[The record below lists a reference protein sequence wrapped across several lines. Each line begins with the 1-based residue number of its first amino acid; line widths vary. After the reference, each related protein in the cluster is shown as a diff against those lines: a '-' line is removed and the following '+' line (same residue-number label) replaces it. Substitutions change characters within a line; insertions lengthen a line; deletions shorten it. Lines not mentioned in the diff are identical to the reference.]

1 MCIRDRVKYI
11 LQLFFLLLFNSS
23 YSQVVLTGYIEE
35 EGSGER
41 LPYSNV
47 YVSELEI
54 GSSANENGYY
64 TLVGEIKSGMT
75 LKASYVGYKTQ
86 NIILTDDMLN
96 GNLVV
101 SLTAL
106 TSTLNEVVVSTE
118 SSKFLQASA
127 EISNHRMSVQQISL
141 MPSIGEVDIFR
152 SLQLLPGVSATNENS
167 SGLYVRGGQPQEN
180 LVLLDGIKVYN
191 VDHFFGFFSAF
202 NANAIKSVDLYKG
215 AFPSK
220 YGGRLS
226 SVIDLTGKV
235 GSFNEVKGGLNVNL
249 LSASASIEIPFLDK
263 FSFFASGRRSFTD
276 ILQTS
281 FFEKIYDQFDPD
293 DDIENLDPWV
303 PNFNFF
309 DLNAK
314 LSYKPTRDD
323 LITFSFYSGEDNLVE
338 TSDTRRFQYPN
349 FGDIDEIEIRGDLDR
364 ISRWGNNGYS
374 FKWSRQWNPKFFNSL
389 NISYSQYYNYQDDSY
404 FVNAIIPDLDSTIF
418 DLSVILDQDNKVED
432 FTARYDAELLSGKNN
447 KFEIGLE
454 FTRSDIDYLFVRDD
468 TLSIIDN
475 SQLSDLYSAYI
486 SYNLTSVKN
495 LNLKVGLRASRY
507 ELTKENYLAPR
518 FQLDYEF
525 IKNVRIK
532 LGYGVHNQFV
542 KQIIGENVTSRS
554 RDFWQLSDDSDIDVG
569 ESTHYIAG
577 LSYENSSWLI
587 DAELFY
593 KDIKNITEF
602 SLRFQNTNLNSLFFN
617 GDGEVKGFE
626 TLVQKKIDKYTG
638 WISYTYID
646 AENIFPL
653 LNYGDPFPAPNTQK
667 NEFKIFNN
675 YEINGWNFSLNF
687 IYGSGKAFTEP
698 SYNYN
703 ITLLDESELN
713 YIGVG
718 PKNGSLLPDY
728 HRLDLSVHHIFNIQK
743 SKGDIGVSIF
753 NLYNKINTWYYEYN
767 FDQRPYA
774 RQTKKYLGLVPNVSF
789 KLTF

>member
-1 MCIRDRVKYI
+1 MVKYI
-11 LQLFFLLLFNSS
+11 LQLFLLLLFNSS
-23 YSQVVLTGYIEE
+23 YSQVVLTGHIEE

-54 GSSANENGYY
+54 GSSANENGYF

-75 LKASYVGYKTQ
+75 LRASYVGYKTQ

-96 GNLVV
+96 GNLVI

-191 VDHFFGFFSAF
+191 IDHFFGFFSAF

-235 GSFNEVKGGLNVNL
+235 GSFNEIKGGLNVNL
-249 LSASASIEIPFLDK
+249 LSASGSIEIPFLDK

-389 NISYSQYYNYQDDSY
+389 NVSYSQYYNYQDDSY

-447 KFEIGLE
+447 KFEFGLE
-454 FTRSDIDYLFVRDD
+454 FTRSEIDYLFVRDD

-495 LNLKVGLRASRY
+495 LNLKVGLRASWY

-525 IKNVRIK
+525 IKNVKIK

-554 RDFWQLSDDSDIDVG
+554 RDFWQLSDDSNINVG

-587 DAELFY
+587 DTELFY

-767 FDQRPYA
+767 FDQVES
-774 RQTKKYLGLVPNVSF
+774 TLKFSNTLILLS
-789 KLTF
+789 

>member
-1 MCIRDRVKYI
+1 MVKYI
-11 LQLFFLLLFNSS
+11 LQLFLLLLFNSS

-35 EGSGER
+35 VGSGER

-54 GSSANENGYY
+54 GSSSNENGYF

-96 GNLVV
+96 GNLVI

-118 SSKFLQASA
+118 SSKFLQANT
-127 EISNHRMSVQQISL
+127 EISNHKMSVQQISL

-249 LSASASIEIPFLDK
+249 LSASASVEVPFLDK

-338 TSDTRRFQYPN
+338 TSDTRRSQYPN

-447 KFEIGLE
+447 KFEFGLE

-468 TLSIIDN
+468 TLTIIDN
-475 SQLSDLYSAYI
+475 SQLSDLYSAYV

-495 LNLKVGLRASRY
+495 LNLKVGLRLSSY
-507 ELTKENYLAPR
+507 DLTKENYLAPR

-525 IKNVRIK
+525 IDNIKIK

-554 RDFWQLSDDSDIDVG
+554 RDFWQLSDNNDINVG

-577 LSYENSSWLI
+577 LSYENNSWLI
-587 DAELFY
+587 DTELFY

-617 GDGEVKGFE
+617 GDGDVKGFE
-626 TLVQKKIDKYTG
+626 TLVQKKMDKYTG
-638 WISYTYID
+638 WISYSYID

-653 LNYGDPFPAPNTQK
+653 LNYGKPFPAPNTQK

-703 ITLLDESELN
+703 ITLLDESVLN

-728 HRLDLSVHHIFNIQK
+728 HRLDISVHHIFNIQK
-743 SKGDIGVSIF
+743 SKGDIGISIF

-767 FDQRPYA
+767 FDQRPYV
-774 RQTKKYLGLVPNVSF
+774 RQTKKYLGFVPNVSF

>member
-1 MCIRDRVKYI
+1 MVKYL
-11 LQLFFLLLFNSS
+11 LQLYSLLLFNSS

-35 EGSGER
+35 YGSGER

-47 YVSELEI
+47 YISELEV
-54 GSSANENGYY
+54 GSSANENGYF
-64 TLVGEIKSGMT
+64 TIIGAIESGMT
-75 LKASYVGYKTQ
+75 IKASYVGYKTQ
-86 NIILTDDMLN
+86 NIILTDEILERELIISLN
-96 GNLVV
+96 
-101 SLTAL
+101 AL

-118 SSKFLQASA
+118 SSKFLQATS
-127 EISNHRMSVQQISL
+127 EISNHKMSVQQISL

-191 VDHFFGFFSAF
+191 IDHFFGFFSAF
-202 NANAIKSVDLYKG
+202 NASAIKSVDLYKG

-235 GSFNEVKGGLNVNL
+235 GSFNEVKGSFNVNL
-249 LSASASIEIPFLDK
+249 LSASASVEVPLLDK

-303 PNFNFF
+303 PKFNFY

-314 LSYKPTRDD
+314 LSYKPSRDD
-323 LITFSFYSGEDNLVE
+323 LITISYYSGEDNLIE
-338 TSDTRRFQYPN
+338 TSDTRRFQYPSVGN
-349 FGDIDEIEIRGDLDR
+349 IDEIEIRGDLDR

-374 FKWSRQWNPKFFNSL
+374 LKWSRQWNPKFFNSI
-389 NISYSQYYNYQDDSY
+389 NISYSEYYNYQDDSY
-404 FVNAIIPDLDSTIF
+404 FVSAIIPELDSTIF
-418 DLSVILDQDNKVED
+418 DFSVILDQDNKVED

-447 KFEIGLE
+447 KFEFGIE
-454 FTRSDIDYLFVRDD
+454 FTKSDIHYLFVRDD
-468 TLSIIDN
+468 TISIIDN
-475 SQLSDLYSAYI
+475 TQLSDLYS
-486 SYNLTSVKN
+486 SYVSYHLTSVKN
-495 LNLKVGLRASRY
+495 LNFKLGLRASMY
-507 ELTKENYLAPR
+507 ELTKKNYFVPR

-525 IKNVRIK
+525 IKNVKIK
-532 LGYGVHNQFV
+532 LGYGEHNQFV

-554 RDFWQLSDDSDIDVG
+554 RDFWQLSDDNDINVG
-569 ESTHYIAG
+569 KSTHYIAG

-587 DAELFY
+587 DTELFY
-593 KDIKNITEF
+593 KDVKNITEF

-617 GDGEVKGFE
+617 GDGKVKGFE
-626 TLVQKKIDKYTG
+626 TLIQKKIDKYTG
-638 WISYTYID
+638 WVSYTYID

-653 LNYGDPFPAPNTQK
+653 LNYGNPFPAPNTQK
-667 NEFKIFNN
+667 NEFKVFNN
-675 YEINGWNFSLNF
+675 YETNGWNFSLNF

-728 HRLDLSVHHIFNIQK
+728 HRLDISVHHIFNIQK
-743 SKGDIGVSIF
+743 SKGDIGISVF

-774 RQTKKYLGLVPNVSF
+774 RQTKKYLGLIPNVSF

>member
-1 MCIRDRVKYI
+1 MVKYI
-11 LQLFFLLLFNSS
+11 FQLFLLLLFNSS
-23 YSQVVLTGYIEE
+23 YSQVVLTGHIEE

-54 GSSANENGYY
+54 GSSSNENGYF

-75 LKASYVGYKTQ
+75 LRASYVGYKTQ

-96 GNLVV
+96 GNLVI

-249 LSASASIEIPFLDK
+249 LSASGSIEIPFLDK
-263 FSFFASGRRSFTD
+263 FSFFATGRRSFTD

-374 FKWSRQWNPKFFNSL
+374 FKWSRQWNPKFFNTL
-389 NISYSQYYNYQDDSY
+389 NVSYSQYYNYQDDSY

-525 IKNVRIK
+525 IKNVKIK

-554 RDFWQLSDDSDIDVG
+554 RDFWQLSDDSDINVG

-767 FDQRPYA
+767 FDQRPYV

>member
-1 MCIRDRVKYI
+1 MVKYI
-11 LQLFFLLLFNSS
+11 LQLFLLLLFNSS
-23 YSQVVLTGYIEE
+23 YSQVVLTGHIEE

-54 GSSANENGYY
+54 GSSANENGYF

-75 LKASYVGYKTQ
+75 LRASYVGYKTQ

-96 GNLVV
+96 GNLVI

-249 LSASASIEIPFLDK
+249 LSASGSIEIPFLDK
-263 FSFFASGRRSFTD
+263 FSFFATGRRSFTD

-374 FKWSRQWNPKFFNSL
+374 FKWSRQ
-389 NISYSQYYNYQDDSY
+389 
-404 FVNAIIPDLDSTIF
+404 STI
-418 DLSVILDQDNKVED
+418 L
-432 FTARYDAELLSGKNN
+432 
-447 KFEIGLE
+447 
-454 FTRSDIDYLFVRDD
+454 
-468 TLSIIDN
+468 
-475 SQLSDLYSAYI
+475 
-486 SYNLTSVKN
+486 
-495 LNLKVGLRASRY
+495 
-507 ELTKENYLAPR
+507 
-518 FQLDYEF
+518 
-525 IKNVRIK
+525 
-532 LGYGVHNQFV
+532 
-542 KQIIGENVTSRS
+542 
-554 RDFWQLSDDSDIDVG
+554 
-569 ESTHYIAG
+569 
-577 LSYENSSWLI
+577 
-587 DAELFY
+587 
-593 KDIKNITEF
+593 
-602 SLRFQNTNLNSLFFN
+602 
-617 GDGEVKGFE
+617 
-626 TLVQKKIDKYTG
+626 
-638 WISYTYID
+638 
-646 AENIFPL
+646 
-653 LNYGDPFPAPNTQK
+653 
-667 NEFKIFNN
+667 
-675 YEINGWNFSLNF
+675 
-687 IYGSGKAFTEP
+687 
-698 SYNYN
+698 
-703 ITLLDESELN
+703 
-713 YIGVG
+713 
-718 PKNGSLLPDY
+718 
-728 HRLDLSVHHIFNIQK
+728 
-743 SKGDIGVSIF
+743 
-753 NLYNKINTWYYEYN
+753 
-767 FDQRPYA
+767 
-774 RQTKKYLGLVPNVSF
+774 
-789 KLTF
+789 

>member
-1 MCIRDRVKYI
+1 MVKYI

-54 GSSANENGYY
+54 GSSANENGYF

-75 LKASYVGYKTQ
+75 LRASYVGYKTQ

-96 GNLVV
+96 GNLVI

-486 SYNLTSVKN
+486 SYNLASVKN

-525 IKNVRIK
+525 IKNVKIK

>member
-1 MCIRDRVKYI
+1 MVKYI
-11 LQLFFLLLFNSS
+11 LQLFLLLLFNSS
-23 YSQVVLTGYIEE
+23 YSQVVLTGHIEE

-54 GSSANENGYY
+54 GSSANENGYF

-75 LKASYVGYKTQ
+75 LRASYVGYKTQ
-86 NIILTDDMLN
+86 NIILTNDMLN
-96 GNLVV
+96 GNLVI

-249 LSASASIEIPFLDK
+249 LSASGSIEIPFLDK

-389 NISYSQYYNYQDDSY
+389 NVSYSQYYNYQDDSY

-507 ELTKENYLAPR
+507 ELTKNNYLAPR

-525 IKNVRIK
+525 IKNVKIK

-554 RDFWQLSDDSDIDVG
+554 RDFWQLSDDSNINVG

-587 DAELFY
+587 DTELFY

-728 HRLDLSVHHIFNIQK
+728 HRLDLSVLHIFNIQM
-743 SKGDIGVSIF
+743 SKGDIGLSIF

>member
-1 MCIRDRVKYI
+1 MVKYI
-11 LQLFFLLLFNSS
+11 LQLFLLLLFNSS
-23 YSQVVLTGYIEE
+23 YSQVVLTGHIEE

-54 GSSANENGYY
+54 GSSANENGYF

-75 LKASYVGYKTQ
+75 LRASYVGYKTQ

-96 GNLVV
+96 GNLVI

-249 LSASASIEIPFLDK
+249 LSASGSIEIPFLDK
-263 FSFFASGRRSFTD
+263 FSFFATGRRSFTD

-374 FKWSRQWNPKFFNSL
+374 FKWSRQWNPKFFNTL
-389 NISYSQYYNYQDDSY
+389 NVSYSQYYNYQDDSY

-495 LNLKVGLRASRY
+495 LNLKVGLRASWY

-525 IKNVRIK
+525 IKNVKIK

-554 RDFWQLSDDSDIDVG
+554 RDFWQLSDDSDINVG

-587 DAELFY
+587 DTELFY

-767 FDQRPYA
+767 FDQRPYV

>member
-1 MCIRDRVKYI
+1 MLKYFF
-11 LQLFFLLLFNSS
+11 QVSFLFLFNNSF
-23 YSQVVLTGYIEE
+23 SQVVLSGYIEE

-47 YVSELEI
+47 YISEIEV
-54 GSSANENGYY
+54 GSSANENGYF
-64 TLVGEIKSGMT
+64 TIIGAIESGMT
-75 LKASYVGYKTQ
+75 LNASYVGYKTQ
-86 NIILTDDMLN
+86 NITLTDDMLR
-96 GNLVV
+96 GDLVI

-118 SSKFLQASA
+118 SSKFLQATS

-167 SGLYVRGGQPQEN
+167 SGLYIRGGQPQEN

-235 GSFNEVKGGLNVNL
+235 GSFNEVKGSLNVNL
-249 LSASASIEIPFLDK
+249 LSASASVEVPFLDK

-303 PNFNFF
+303 PKFNFY

-323 LITFSFYSGEDNLVE
+323 LITLSFYSGEDNLIE
-338 TSDTRRFQYPN
+338 TSDTRRSQYPRVGN
-349 FGDIDEIEIRGDLDR
+349 IDEIEIRGDLDR

-374 FKWSRQWNPKFFNSL
+374 LKWSKQWNPKFFNNI
-389 NISYSQYYNYQDDSY
+389 NISYSEYYNYQDDSY
-404 FVNAIIPDLDSTIF
+404 FVNAIIPELDSTIF
-418 DLSVILDQDNKVED
+418 DFSVILDQDNKVED

-447 KFEIGLE
+447 KLEFGLE
-454 FTRSDIDYLFVRDD
+454 FTKSDIHYLFVRDD
-468 TLSIIDN
+468 TISIIDN
-475 SQLSDLYSAYI
+475 TQLSDLYSAYV

-495 LNLKVGLRASRY
+495 LNLKLGLRASRY
-507 ELTKENYLAPR
+507 ELTKKNYFVPR

-525 IKNVRIK
+525 VKNIKIK

-554 RDFWQLSDDSDIDVG
+554 RDFWQLSDDEDINVG

-577 LSYENSSWLI
+577 LSYENNSWLF
-587 DAELFY
+587 DTELFY
-593 KDIKNITEF
+593 KDVKNITEF

-626 TLVQKKIDKYTG
+626 TLLQKKIDKYTG

-653 LNYGDPFPAPNTQK
+653 LNYGNPFPAPNTQK
-667 NEFKIFNN
+667 NEFKVFNN
-675 YEINGWNFSLNF
+675 YEINGWNFSVNF

-698 SYNYN
+698 SYNYS
-703 ITLLDESELN
+703 ITLLDDSELN

-728 HRLDLSVHHIFNIQK
+728 HRLDISVHHIFNIQK
-743 SKGDIGVSIF
+743 SKGDIGISVF

-767 FDQRPYA
+767 FDQRPYE
-774 RQTKKYLGLVPNVSF
+774 RQTKKYLGFTPNVSF

>member
-1 MCIRDRVKYI
+1 MVKYI
-11 LQLFFLLLFNSS
+11 LQLFLLLLFNSS

-35 EGSGER
+35 VGSGER

-54 GSSANENGYY
+54 GSSSNENGYF

-96 GNLVV
+96 GNLVI

-118 SSKFLQASA
+118 SSKFLQAST
-127 EISNHRMSVQQISL
+127 EISNHKMSVQQISL

-249 LSASASIEIPFLDK
+249 LSASASVEVPFLDK

-338 TSDTRRFQYPN
+338 TSDTRRSQYPN

-447 KFEIGLE
+447 KFEFGLE

-468 TLSIIDN
+468 TLTIIDN
-475 SQLSDLYSAYI
+475 SQLSDLYSAYV

-495 LNLKVGLRASRY
+495 LNLKVGLRLSSY
-507 ELTKENYLAPR
+507 DLTKENYLAPR

-525 IKNVRIK
+525 IDNIKIK

-554 RDFWQLSDDSDIDVG
+554 RDFWQLSDNNDINVG

-577 LSYENSSWLI
+577 LSYENNSWLI
-587 DAELFY
+587 DTELFY

-617 GDGEVKGFE
+617 GDGDVKGFE
-626 TLVQKKIDKYTG
+626 TLVQKKMDKYTG
-638 WISYTYID
+638 WISYSYID

-653 LNYGDPFPAPNTQK
+653 LNYGKPFPAPNTQK

-703 ITLLDESELN
+703 ITLLDESVLN

-728 HRLDLSVHHIFNIQK
+728 HRLDISVHHIFNIQK
-743 SKGDIGVSIF
+743 SKGDIGISIF

-767 FDQRPYA
+767 FDQRPYV
-774 RQTKKYLGLVPNVSF
+774 RQTKKYLGFVPNVSF

>member
-1 MCIRDRVKYI
+1 MKKY
-11 LQLFFLLLFNSS
+11 FFLVLSNLIVNISF
-23 YSQVVLTGYIEE
+23 SQVTLSGYIEE

-41 LPYSNV
+41 LSYSNV
-47 YVSELEI
+47 YLSELEI
-54 GSSANENGYY
+54 GTSANENGFF
-64 TLVGEIKSGMT
+64 TVIGKIESGMS
-75 LKASYVGYKTQ
+75 LKASYVGYKTET
-86 NIILTDDMLN
+86 ITLTDEMLE
-96 GNLVV
+96 GNLII

-118 SSKFLQASA
+118 SSKFLQVTS
-127 EISNHRMSVQQISL
+127 EISNHKMSVQQISL

-167 SGLYVRGGQPQEN
+167 SGLYIRGGQPQEN

-249 LSASASIEIPFLDK
+249 LSASASIEVPFLDK
-263 FSFFASGRRSFTD
+263 FSFFATGRRSFTD

-293 DDIENLDPWV
+293 DDIENLDPWL
-303 PNFNFF
+303 PKFNFY

-314 LSYKPTRDD
+314 LSYKPSKND
-323 LITFSFYSGEDNLVE
+323 LITISFYSGEDNLIE
-338 TSDTRRFQYPN
+338 TSDTRRYQYPN
-349 FGDIDEIEIRGDLDR
+349 VGDIDEIEIRGDLDR

-374 FKWSRQWNPKFFNSL
+374 LKWSRQWNPKFYNTL
-389 NISYSQYYNYQDDSY
+389 NMSYSEYYNYQDDSY
-404 FVNAIIPDLDSTIF
+404 FVQALITEIDSTIF
-418 DLSVILDQDNKVED
+418 DLSVLLDQDNTVED
-432 FTARYDAELLSGKNN
+432 FTVRYDAELLSGKNN
-447 KFEIGLE
+447 KFEFGFE
-454 FTRSDIDYLFVRDD
+454 YTNSDIDYSFVRDD
-468 TLSIIDN
+468 TLTIIEN
-475 SQLSDLYSAYI
+475 SQFSDLYSGYI
-486 SYNLTSVKN
+486 SYNLSSVKN
-495 LNLKVGLRASRY
+495 LNLEIGLRASRY
-507 ELTKENYLAPR
+507 ELTKKNYFSPR

-525 IKNVRIK
+525 IDNVKIK
-532 LGYGVHNQFV
+532 LGYGIHNQFV

-554 RDFWQLSDDSDIDVG
+554 RDFWQLSEDNDINVG

-593 KDIKNITEF
+593 KDVKNITEF
-602 SLRFQNTNLNSLFFN
+602 SLRFQDTNLNSLFFN
-617 GDGEVKGFE
+617 GDGEVRGFE
-626 TLVQKKIDKYTG
+626 TLIQKKMDKYTG
-638 WISYTYID
+638 WVSYTYID

-698 SYNYN
+698 SYNYSIN
-703 ITLLDESELN
+703 LLDESQLDF
-713 YIGVG
+713 IGVG

-728 HRLDLSVHHIFNIQK
+728 HRLDISVHHIFNIQK
-743 SKGDIGVSIF
+743 SKGDIGISVF

-767 FDQRPYA
+767 FDQKPYA
-774 RQTKKYLGLVPNVSF
+774 RQTKKYLGILPNVSF

>member
-1 MCIRDRVKYI
+1 MVKYI
-11 LQLFFLLLFNSS
+11 LQLFLLLLFNSS
-23 YSQVVLTGYIEE
+23 YSQVVLTGHIEE

-54 GSSANENGYY
+54 GSSANENGYF

-75 LKASYVGYKTQ
+75 LRASYVGYKTQ

-96 GNLVV
+96 GNLVI

-180 LVLLDGIKVYN
+180 LVLIDGIKVYN

-249 LSASASIEIPFLDK
+249 LSASGSIEIPFLDK
-263 FSFFASGRRSFTD
+263 FSFFATGRRSFTD

-314 LSYKPTRDD
+314 LSYKPTSDD

-374 FKWSRQWNPKFFNSL
+374 FKWSRQWNPKFFNTL
-389 NISYSQYYNYQDDSY
+389 NVSYSQYYNYQDDSY

-525 IKNVRIK
+525 IKNVKIK

-554 RDFWQLSDDSDIDVG
+554 RDFWQLSDDSDINVG

-587 DAELFY
+587 DTELFY
-593 KDIKNITEF
+593 KDIKNVTEF

>member
-1 MCIRDRVKYI
+1 MVKYI
-11 LQLFFLLLFNSS
+11 LQLFLLLLFNSS
-23 YSQVVLTGYIEE
+23 YSQVVLTGHIEE

-54 GSSANENGYY
+54 GSSANENGYF

-75 LKASYVGYKTQ
+75 LRASYVGYKTQ

-96 GNLVV
+96 GNLVI

-249 LSASASIEIPFLDK
+249 LSASGSIEIPFLDK
-263 FSFFASGRRSFTD
+263 FSFFATGRRSFTD

-314 LSYKPTRDD
+314 LSYKPTSDD

-525 IKNVRIK
+525 IKNVKIK

-554 RDFWQLSDDSDIDVG
+554 RDFWQLSDDSDINVG

>member
-1 MCIRDRVKYI
+1 MVKYI
-11 LQLFFLLLFNSS
+11 LQLFLLLLFNSS
-23 YSQVVLTGYIEE
+23 YSQVVLTGHIEE

-54 GSSANENGYY
+54 GSSANENGYF

-75 LKASYVGYKTQ
+75 LRASYVGYKTQ
-86 NIILTDDMLN
+86 NIILTNDMLN
-96 GNLVV
+96 GNLVI

-249 LSASASIEIPFLDK
+249 LSASGSIEIPFLDK
-263 FSFFASGRRSFTD
+263 FSFFATGRRSFTD

-374 FKWSRQWNPKFFNSL
+374 FKWSRQWNPKFFNTL
-389 NISYSQYYNYQDDSY
+389 NVSYSQYYNYQDDSY

-495 LNLKVGLRASRY
+495 LNLKVGLRASWY

-525 IKNVRIK
+525 IKNVKIK

-554 RDFWQLSDDSDIDVG
+554 RDFWQLSDDSNINVG

-587 DAELFY
+587 DTELFY

-774 RQTKKYLGLVPNVSF
+774 RQTKKYLGLIPNVSF

>member
-1 MCIRDRVKYI
+1 MLKYFF
-11 LQLFFLLLFNSS
+11 QLSFLFLFNNSF
-23 YSQVVLTGYIEE
+23 SQVVLSGYIEE

-47 YVSELEI
+47 YISKIEV
-54 GSSANENGYY
+54 GSSANENGFF
-64 TLVGEIKSGMT
+64 TVIGDILPGMT

-86 NIILTDDMLN
+86 NIILTDDMLR
-96 GNLVV
+96 GDLVI

-118 SSKFLQASA
+118 SSKFLQATS

-167 SGLYVRGGQPQEN
+167 SGLYIRGGQPQEN

-235 GSFNEVKGGLNVNL
+235 GSFNEVKGSLNVNL
-249 LSASASIEIPFLDK
+249 LSASASVEVPFLDK

-303 PNFNFF
+303 PKFNFY

-314 LSYKPTRDD
+314 LSYKPSRDD
-323 LITFSFYSGEDNLVE
+323 LITISYYSGEDNLIE
-338 TSDTRRFQYPN
+338 TSDTRRYQYPRVGN
-349 FGDIDEIEIRGDLDR
+349 IDEIEIRGDLDR
-364 ISRWGNNGYS
+364 VSRWGNNGYS
-374 FKWSRQWNPKFFNSL
+374 LKWSRQWNPKFFNSI
-389 NISYSQYYNYQDDSY
+389 NISYSEYYNYQDDSY
-404 FVNAIIPDLDSTIF
+404 FVNAIIPELDSTIF
-418 DLSVILDQDNKVED
+418 DFSVILDQDNKVED

-447 KFEIGLE
+447 KLEFGLE
-454 FTRSDIDYLFVRDD
+454 FTKSDIHYLFVRDD
-468 TLSIIDN
+468 TISIIDN
-475 SQLSDLYSAYI
+475 TQLSDLYSAYV

-495 LNLKVGLRASRY
+495 LNLKLGLRASRY
-507 ELTKENYLAPR
+507 ELTKKNYFVPR

-525 IKNVRIK
+525 VKNVKIK

-554 RDFWQLSDDSDIDVG
+554 RDFWQLSDDEDINVG

-577 LSYENSSWLI
+577 LSYENNSWLF
-587 DAELFY
+587 DTELFY
-593 KDIKNITEF
+593 KDVKNITEF

-626 TLVQKKIDKYTG
+626 TLLQKKIDKYTG

-653 LNYGDPFPAPNTQK
+653 LNYGNPFPAPNTQK
-667 NEFKIFNN
+667 NEFKVFNN
-675 YEINGWNFSLNF
+675 YEINGWNFSVNF

-698 SYNYN
+698 SYNYS
-703 ITLLDESELN
+703 ITLLDDSELN

-728 HRLDLSVHHIFNIQK
+728 HRLDISVHHIFNIQK
-743 SKGDIGVSIF
+743 SKGDIGISVF

-767 FDQRPYA
+767 FDQRPYT
-774 RQTKKYLGLVPNVSF
+774 RQTKKYLGFTPNVSF

>member
-1 MCIRDRVKYI
+1 MVKYI
-11 LQLFFLLLFNSS
+11 LQLFLLLLFNSS
-23 YSQVVLTGYIEE
+23 YSQVVLTGHIEE

-54 GSSANENGYY
+54 GSSANENGYF

-75 LKASYVGYKTQ
+75 LRASYVGYKTQ

-96 GNLVV
+96 GNLVI

-249 LSASASIEIPFLDK
+249 LSASGSIEIPFLDK
-263 FSFFASGRRSFTD
+263 FSFFATGRRSFTD

-314 LSYKPTRDD
+314 LSYKPTSDD

-374 FKWSRQWNPKFFNSL
+374 FKWSRQWNPKFFNTL
-389 NISYSQYYNYQDDSY
+389 NVSYSQYYNYQDDSY

-525 IKNVRIK
+525 IKNVKIK

-554 RDFWQLSDDSDIDVG
+554 RDFWQLSDDSDINVG

-587 DAELFY
+587 DTELFY

>member
-1 MCIRDRVKYI
+1 MVKYI
-11 LQLFFLLLFNSS
+11 LQLFLLLLFNSS
-23 YSQVVLTGYIEE
+23 YSQVVLTGHIEE

-54 GSSANENGYY
+54 GSSANENGYF

-75 LKASYVGYKTQ
+75 LRASYVGYKTQ

-96 GNLVV
+96 GNLVI

-249 LSASASIEIPFLDK
+249 LSASGSIEIPFLDK
-263 FSFFASGRRSFTD
+263 FSFFATGRRSFTD

-281 FFEKIYDQFDPD
+281 FFEKIYNQFDPD

-374 FKWSRQWNPKFFNSL
+374 FKWSRQWNPKFFNTL
-389 NISYSQYYNYQDDSY
+389 NVSYSQYYNYQDDSY

-525 IKNVRIK
+525 IKNVKIK

-554 RDFWQLSDDSDIDVG
+554 RDFWQLSDDRDINVG

>member
-1 MCIRDRVKYI
+1 MGKYI
-11 LQLFFLLLFNSS
+11 LQLFLLLLFNSS
-23 YSQVVLTGYIEE
+23 YSQVVLTGHIEE

-54 GSSANENGYY
+54 GSSANENGYF

-75 LKASYVGYKTQ
+75 LRASYVGYKTQ

-96 GNLVV
+96 GNLVI

-118 SSKFLQASA
+118 SSKFLQAST

-249 LSASASIEIPFLDK
+249 LSASGSIEIPFLDK
-263 FSFFASGRRSFTD
+263 FSFFATGRRSFTD

-314 LSYKPTRDD
+314 LSYKPTSDD

-454 FTRSDIDYLFVRDD
+454 FTRSNIDYLFVRDD

-525 IKNVRIK
+525 IKNVKIK

>member
-1 MCIRDRVKYI
+1 MVKYI
-11 LQLFFLLLFNSS
+11 LQLFLLLLFNSS
-23 YSQVVLTGYIEE
+23 YSQVVLTGHIEE

-54 GSSANENGYY
+54 GSSANENGYF

-75 LKASYVGYKTQ
+75 LRASYVGYKTQ

-96 GNLVV
+96 GNLVI

-249 LSASASIEIPFLDK
+249 LSASGSIEIPFLDK
-263 FSFFASGRRSFTD
+263 FSFFATGRRSFTD

-374 FKWSRQWNPKFFNSL
+374 FKWSRQWNPKIFNSL
-389 NISYSQYYNYQDDSY
+389 NVSYSQYYNYQDDSY

-495 LNLKVGLRASRY
+495 LNLKVGLRASWY
-507 ELTKENYLAPR
+507 DLTKENYLAPR

-525 IKNVRIK
+525 IKNVKIK

>member
-1 MCIRDRVKYI
+1 MVKYI
-11 LQLFFLLLFNSS
+11 LQLFLLLLFNSS
-23 YSQVVLTGYIEE
+23 YSQVVLTGHIEE

-54 GSSANENGYY
+54 GSSANENGYF

-75 LKASYVGYKTQ
+75 LRASYVGYKTQ

-96 GNLVV
+96 GNLVI

-249 LSASASIEIPFLDK
+249 LSASGSIEIPFLDK
-263 FSFFASGRRSFTD
+263 FSFFATGRRSFTD

-303 PNFNFF
+303 PNFNFL

-314 LSYKPTRDD
+314 LSYKPTSDD

-374 FKWSRQWNPKFFNSL
+374 FKWSRQWNPKFFNTL
-389 NISYSQYYNYQDDSY
+389 NVSYSQYYNYQDDSY

-525 IKNVRIK
+525 IKNVKIK

-554 RDFWQLSDDSDIDVG
+554 RDFWQLSDDSDINVG

-587 DAELFY
+587 DTELFY

>member
-1 MCIRDRVKYI
+1 MLKYFF
-11 LQLFFLLLFNSS
+11 QVSFLFLFNNSF
-23 YSQVVLTGYIEE
+23 SQVVLSGYIEE

-47 YVSELEI
+47 YISEIEV
-54 GSSANENGYY
+54 GSSANENGYF
-64 TLVGEIKSGMT
+64 TIIGAIESGMT
-75 LKASYVGYKTQ
+75 LNASYVGYKTQ
-86 NIILTDDMLN
+86 NIILTDDMLR
-96 GNLVV
+96 GDLVI

-118 SSKFLQASA
+118 SSKFLQATS

-167 SGLYVRGGQPQEN
+167 SGLYIRGGQPQEN

-235 GSFNEVKGGLNVNL
+235 GSFNEVKGSLNVNL
-249 LSASASIEIPFLDK
+249 LSASASVEVPFLDK
-263 FSFFASGRRSFTD
+263 FSFFVSGRRSFTD

-303 PNFNFF
+303 PKFNFY

-323 LITFSFYSGEDNLVE
+323 LITLSFYSGEDNLIE
-338 TSDTRRFQYPN
+338 TSDTRRSQYPRVGN
-349 FGDIDEIEIRGDLDR
+349 IDEIEIRGDLDR

-374 FKWSRQWNPKFFNSL
+374 LKWSKQWNPKFFNSI
-389 NISYSQYYNYQDDSY
+389 NMSYSEYYNYQDDSY
-404 FVNAIIPDLDSTIF
+404 FVNAIIPELDSTIF
-418 DLSVILDQDNKVED
+418 DFSVILDQDNKVED

-447 KFEIGLE
+447 KLEFGLE
-454 FTRSDIDYLFVRDD
+454 FTKSDIHYLFVRDD
-468 TLSIIDN
+468 TISIIDN
-475 SQLSDLYSAYI
+475 TQLSDLYSAYV

-495 LNLKVGLRASRY
+495 LNLKLGLRASRY
-507 ELTKENYLAPR
+507 ELTKKNYFVPR

-525 IKNVRIK
+525 VKNVKIK

-554 RDFWQLSDDSDIDVG
+554 RDFWQLSDDEDINVG

-577 LSYENSSWLI
+577 LSYENNSWLF
-587 DAELFY
+587 DTELFY
-593 KDIKNITEF
+593 KDVKNITEF

-626 TLVQKKIDKYTG
+626 TLLQKKIDKYTG

-646 AENIFPL
+646 AENVFPL
-653 LNYGDPFPAPNTQK
+653 LSYGKPFPAPNTQK
-667 NEFKIFNN
+667 NEFKVFNN

-687 IYGSGKAFTEP
+687 IYGSGKVFTEP
-698 SYNYN
+698 SSN
-703 ITLLDESELN
+703 
-713 YIGVG
+713 
-718 PKNGSLLPDY
+718 
-728 HRLDLSVHHIFNIQK
+728 
-743 SKGDIGVSIF
+743 
-753 NLYNKINTWYYEYN
+753 
-767 FDQRPYA
+767 
-774 RQTKKYLGLVPNVSF
+774 
-789 KLTF
+789 

>member
-1 MCIRDRVKYI
+1 MVKYI
-11 LQLFFLLLFNSS
+11 FQLFLLLLFNSS
-23 YSQVVLTGYIEE
+23 YSQVVLTGHIEE

-54 GSSANENGYY
+54 GSSANENGYF

-75 LKASYVGYKTQ
+75 LRASYVGYKTQ

-96 GNLVV
+96 GNLVI

-235 GSFNEVKGGLNVNL
+235 GSFNEVKGVLNVNL
-249 LSASASIEIPFLDK
+249 LSASGSIEIPFLDK
-263 FSFFASGRRSFTD
+263 FSFFATGRRSFTD

-323 LITFSFYSGEDNLVE
+323 LITISFYSGEDNLVE

-364 ISRWGNNGYS
+364 ISRWGNNVYS
-374 FKWSRQWNPKFFNSL
+374 FKWSRQWNPKFFNTL
-389 NISYSQYYNYQDDSY
+389 NVSYSQYYNYQDDSY

-525 IKNVRIK
+525 IKNVKIK

-554 RDFWQLSDDSDIDVG
+554 RDFWQLSDDSDINVG

>member
-1 MCIRDRVKYI
+1 MVKYI
-11 LQLFFLLLFNSS
+11 LQLFLLLLFNSS
-23 YSQVVLTGYIEE
+23 YSQVVLTGHIEE

-54 GSSANENGYY
+54 GSSANENGYF

-75 LKASYVGYKTQ
+75 LRASYVGYKTQ
-86 NIILTDDMLN
+86 NIILTNDMLN
-96 GNLVV
+96 GNLVI

-235 GSFNEVKGGLNVNL
+235 GSFNEIKGGLNVNL

-374 FKWSRQWNPKFFNSL
+374 FKWSRQWNPKFFNTL
-389 NISYSQYYNYQDDSY
+389 NVSYSQYYNYQDDSY

-507 ELTKENYLAPR
+507 ELTKENYLALR

-525 IKNVRIK
+525 IKNVKIK

-554 RDFWQLSDDSDIDVG
+554 RDFWQLSDDSNINVG

-587 DAELFY
+587 DTELFY

>member
-1 MCIRDRVKYI
+1 MVKYI
-11 LQLFFLLLFNSS
+11 LQLFLLLLFNSS
-23 YSQVVLTGYIEE
+23 YSQVVLTGHIEE

-54 GSSANENGYY
+54 GSSANENGYF

-75 LKASYVGYKTQ
+75 LRASYVGYKTQ

-96 GNLVV
+96 GNLVI

-202 NANAIKSVDLYKG
+202 NANAIKSVDLFKG

-249 LSASASIEIPFLDK
+249 LSASGSIEIPFLDK
-263 FSFFASGRRSFTD
+263 FSFFATGRRSFTD

-303 PNFNFF
+303 PNFNFL

-314 LSYKPTRDD
+314 LSYKPTSDD

-374 FKWSRQWNPKFFNSL
+374 FKWSRQWNPKFFNTL
-389 NISYSQYYNYQDDSY
+389 NVSYSQYYNYQDDSY

-525 IKNVRIK
+525 IKNVKIK

-554 RDFWQLSDDSDIDVG
+554 RDFWQLSDDSDINVG

-587 DAELFY
+587 DTELFY

>member
-1 MCIRDRVKYI
+1 M
-11 LQLFFLLLFNSS
+11 
-23 YSQVVLTGYIEE
+23 
-35 EGSGER
+35 
-41 LPYSNV
+41 
-47 YVSELEI
+47 
-54 GSSANENGYY
+54 
-64 TLVGEIKSGMT
+64 
-75 LKASYVGYKTQ
+75 
-86 NIILTDDMLN
+86 
-96 GNLVV
+96 
-101 SLTAL
+101 
-106 TSTLNEVVVSTE
+106 
-118 SSKFLQASA
+118 
-127 EISNHRMSVQQISL
+127 
-141 MPSIGEVDIFR
+141 
-152 SLQLLPGVSATNENS
+152 
-167 SGLYVRGGQPQEN
+167 
-180 LVLLDGIKVYN
+180 
-191 VDHFFGFFSAF
+191 
-202 NANAIKSVDLYKG
+202 
-215 AFPSK
+215 
-220 YGGRLS
+220 
-226 SVIDLTGKV
+226 
-235 GSFNEVKGGLNVNL
+235 

-374 FKWSRQWNPKFFNSL
+374 FKWSRQWNPKFFNTL
-389 NISYSQYYNYQDDSY
+389 NVSYSQYYNYQDDSY

-447 KFEIGLE
+447 KFEFGLE
-454 FTRSDIDYLFVRDD
+454 FTRSEIDYLFVRDD

-525 IKNVRIK
+525 IKNVKIK

-554 RDFWQLSDDSDIDVG
+554 RDFWQLSDDSDINVG

-587 DAELFY
+587 DTELFY

-675 YEINGWNFSLNF
+675 YEINGWNFS
-687 IYGSGKAFTEP
+687 
-698 SYNYN
+698 
-703 ITLLDESELN
+703 
-713 YIGVG
+713 
-718 PKNGSLLPDY
+718 
-728 HRLDLSVHHIFNIQK
+728 
-743 SKGDIGVSIF
+743 
-753 NLYNKINTWYYEYN
+753 
-767 FDQRPYA
+767 
-774 RQTKKYLGLVPNVSF
+774 
-789 KLTF
+789 

>member
-1 MCIRDRVKYI
+1 MVKYI
-11 LQLFFLLLFNSS
+11 LQLFLLLLFNSS

-35 EGSGER
+35 VGSGER

-54 GSSANENGYY
+54 GSSSNENGYF
-64 TLVGEIKSGMT
+64 TLVGEIKPGMT

-96 GNLVV
+96 GNLVI

-118 SSKFLQASA
+118 SSKFLQANT
-127 EISNHRMSVQQISL
+127 EISNHKMSVQQISL

-249 LSASASIEIPFLDK
+249 LSASASVEVPFLDK

-338 TSDTRRFQYPN
+338 TSDTRRSQYPN

-447 KFEIGLE
+447 KFEFGLE

-468 TLSIIDN
+468 TLTIIDN
-475 SQLSDLYSAYI
+475 SQLSDLYSAYV

-495 LNLKVGLRASRY
+495 LNLKVGLRLSSY
-507 ELTKENYLAPR
+507 DLTKENYLAPR

-525 IKNVRIK
+525 IDNIKIK

-554 RDFWQLSDDSDIDVG
+554 RDFWQLSDNNDINVG

-577 LSYENSSWLI
+577 LSYENNSWLI
-587 DAELFY
+587 DTELFY

-617 GDGEVKGFE
+617 GDGDVKGFE
-626 TLVQKKIDKYTG
+626 TLVQKKMDKYTG
-638 WISYTYID
+638 WISYSYID

-653 LNYGDPFPAPNTQK
+653 LNYGKPFPAPNTQK

-703 ITLLDESELN
+703 ITLLDESALN

-728 HRLDLSVHHIFNIQK
+728 HRLDISVHHIFNIQK
-743 SKGDIGVSIF
+743 SKGDIGISIF

-767 FDQRPYA
+767 FDQRPYV
-774 RQTKKYLGLVPNVSF
+774 RQTKKYLGFVPNVSF

>member
-1 MCIRDRVKYI
+1 MVKYI
-11 LQLFFLLLFNSS
+11 LQLFLLLLFNSS
-23 YSQVVLTGYIEE
+23 YSQVVLTGHIEE

-54 GSSANENGYY
+54 GSSANENGYF

-75 LKASYVGYKTQ
+75 LRASYVGYKTQ

-96 GNLVV
+96 GNLVI

-249 LSASASIEIPFLDK
+249 LSASGSIEIPFLDK
-263 FSFFASGRRSFTD
+263 FSFFATGRRSFTD

-314 LSYKPTRDD
+314 LSYKPTSDD

-374 FKWSRQWNPKFFNSL
+374 FKWSRQWNPKFFNTL
-389 NISYSQYYNYQDDSY
+389 NVSYSQYYNYQDDSY

-525 IKNVRIK
+525 IKNVKIK

-554 RDFWQLSDDSDIDVG
+554 RDFWQLSDDSDINVG